1 MLYEVIT
8 YQATKARH
16 KNVRYFDEVMDA
28 REYLA
33 KNLRKGD
40 LFVTMGAGDNW
51 QLGKTFLEDRKKP

>member
-1 MLYEVIT
+1 MYAIRS
-8 YQATKARH
+8 Y
-16 KNVRYFDEVMDA
+16 YVMDA

-51 QLGKTFLEDRKKP
+51 QLGKTVLEDRKKA